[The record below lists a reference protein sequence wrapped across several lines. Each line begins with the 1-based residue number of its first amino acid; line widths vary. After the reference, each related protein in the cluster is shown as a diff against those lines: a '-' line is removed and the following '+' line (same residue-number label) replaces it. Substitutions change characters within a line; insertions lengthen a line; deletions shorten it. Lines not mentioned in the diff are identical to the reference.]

1 MVDFA
6 KLKANSGK
14 KSLEELNS
22 KLAKVSGNQESKG
35 ADDRFW
41 YPSVDKAGNGYAVI
55 RFLPAPTNED
65 VPFIRIFD
73 HGFQGPGGWYIEK
86 SLTTLNKPDPVS
98 EYNSKLWNSGIEANK
113 EIARKQK
120 RRLHFVSNIYVVHD
134 SSNPENEGKVF
145 LFKYGKKI
153 FDKLNEAM
161 NPQFADEEAVNPF
174 DLWAGANFKLK
185 IRNVEGYRNY
195 DKSEFDR
202 IKPLLDDDEALEGI
216 WKKEYSLQEFLD
228 PKNFRSYEELKEK
241 LNRALSEDS
250 FLGGNN
256 KAETEEIPWDETPA
270 PKQKAAAAP
279 KIQESSS
286 YEEDDDDA
294 ALDYFKKLANS

>member
-1 MVDFA
+1 MIDFN

-14 KSLEELNS
+14 KSLEELNA
-22 KLAKVSGNQESKG
+22 KIVKVSGSQESKG

-41 YPSVDKAGNGYAVI
+41 SPTVDKAGNGYAVI
-55 RFLPAPTNED
+55 RFLPAPKDED
-65 VPFIRIFD
+65 VPFVRVFD
-73 HGFQGPGGWYIEK
+73 HGFQGPGGWYIER
-86 SLTTLNKPDPVS
+86 SLTTLNAPDPVS

-134 SSNPENEGKVF
+134 SGNPENEGKVF
-145 LFKYGKKI
+145 LYKYGKKI

-185 IRNVEGYRNY
+185 IRNVESYRNY

-202 IKPLLDDDEALEGI
+202 VKPLLDDDEELEAV

-228 PKNFRSYEELKEK
+228 PKNFKSYNELKEK
-241 LNRALSEDS
+241 LNRVLSEDS
-250 FLGGNN
+250 FLSGSNR
-256 KAETEEIPWDETPA
+256 AEEKEIPWNEVPA
-270 PKQKAAAAP
+270 PKQKAAAPP
-279 KIQESSS
+279 KIESIDL
-286 YEEDDDDA
+286 DDDDG
-294 ALDYFKKLANS
+294 ALDYFNKLANG